1 MLFVPEEAQM
11 TLCHLFQVC
20 SNTQVLLAL
29 LLSHNYYKVIILN
42 ELKKKILWQCRRG
55 LWELDAIFIPFV
67 ENNFDYLEE
76 DEITN
81 FQRLLEYEDIE
92 IFDILVNKKSF
103 EDTSLQPIVK
113 KILTFHDLNLGTS
126 S

>member
-1 MLFVPEEAQM
+1 M
-11 TLCHLFQVC
+11 
-20 SNTQVLLAL
+20 
-29 LLSHNYYKVIILN
+29 N

-76 DEITN
+76 DEISN

-92 IFDILVNKKSF
+92 IFDILVNKNSF

>member
-1 MLFVPEEAQM
+1 M
-11 TLCHLFQVC
+11 
-20 SNTQVLLAL
+20 ND
-29 LLSHNYYKVIILN
+29 
-42 ELKKKILWQCRRG
+42 LKKKILWQCRRG

-103 EDTSLQPIVK
+103 EDATLQPIIR
-113 KILTFHDLNLGTS
+113 KILSFHDVNLGNS

>member
-1 MLFVPEEAQM
+1 M
-11 TLCHLFQVC
+11 
-20 SNTQVLLAL
+20 
-29 LLSHNYYKVIILN
+29 N

-67 ENNFDYLEE
+67 EINFDNLEE
-76 DEITN
+76 DEISN

-103 EDTSLQPIVK
+103 EDATLQPIIK
-113 KILTFHDLNLGTS
+113 KILSFHDVNLGS
-126 S
+126 SSLFSSQI

>member
-1 MLFVPEEAQM
+1 
-11 TLCHLFQVC
+11 
-20 SNTQVLLAL
+20 
-29 LLSHNYYKVIILN
+29 LN

-76 DEITN
+76 DEISN

-92 IFDILVNKKSF
+92 IFDILVNKKSL
-103 EDTSLQPIVK
+103 EDVTLQPIIK
-113 KILTFHDLNLGTS
+113 KIINFHDVNLGNS